1 MRYES
6 KQLFPHAD
14 TKDNRDNY
22 KLFENFLNKNEFK
35 KVTFGFEEILDD
47 EKFPKKNLKDQ
58 DFLVSE
64 VSLKFTKNI

>member
-1 MRYES
+1 MEVELDNFAMRYES

-47 EKFPKKNLKDQ
+47 ENFQKKFKGPRI
-58 DFLVSE
+58 FS
-64 VSLKFTKNI
+64 F